1 MGRFLHDLF
10 FPHFHNNYRSRL
22 LHHKSLVFA
31 IIFLFAS
38 SFILST
44 VRTSL
49 PAVLGIATDITSQGL
64 LVLTNEKRQLDNA
77 GPLISNPQLN
87 EAASQ
92 KASNMFLENYWAH
105 NSPSGKTPW
114 VFIKNSGYQYVYA
127 GENLAKGFTNS
138 KDVIDTWMASSSH
151 KENMLSK
158 NYKDVGFAVKEG
170 KLLGE
175 ETVLIVEMFGN
186 TTALQ
191 NQENQATAIPSSS
204 TKSQS
209 LVLNSQVQ
217 KPLIDSAS
225 FSKNFILVFALLFV
239 FILIL
244 DMLFV
249 ERKKVTRFIGH
260 NLDHIFF
267 FCVIILIIIL
277 ISRGSI
283 L

>member
-10 FPHFHNNYRSRL
+10 FPHLHNNYRSRL
-22 LHHKSLVFA
+22 LHHKSLVFG
-31 IIFLFAS
+31 IIFLFAG
-38 SFILST
+38 SFFLST
-44 VRTSL
+44 IRTSL
-49 PAVLGIATDITSQGL
+49 PAVLGIATDITSEEL
-64 LVLTNEKRQLDNA
+64 LVLTNEKRQLDLA
-77 GPLISNPQLN
+77 GPLTLNPQLN

-92 KASNMFLENYWAH
+92 KASNMLLENYWAH

-114 VFIKNSGYQYVYA
+114 VFVKNSGYKYVYA

-138 KDVIDTWMASSSH
+138 KDVVNAWMESTSH
-151 KENMLSK
+151 RENMLSQ
-158 NYKDVGFAVKEG
+158 NYNDVGFAVTEG

-175 ETVLIVEMFGN
+175 ETVLIVVMFGN

-191 NQENQATAIPSSS
+191 NQENQATTTSSSS

-225 FSKNFILVFALLFV
+225 FSKNFILIFALIFI
-239 FILIL
+239 FILIV

-267 FCVIILIIIL
+267 FSVVVLIIIV
-277 ISRGSI
+277 IARGSI